1 MTRSYLSDSAH
12 SHISGIRLQ
21 ELSDW
26 VHAVREVGVRER
38 SSGCVAKGV
47 CLLDA
52 EVAGDGLDVFL
63 GRIEP
68 YLVGVRAN
76 SDLNLR
82 NIITISWGGSAMI
95 SPQEVRRHRV
105 SSASRQQQRSEDA
118 A

>member
-52 EVAGDGLDVFL
+52 EVAGDTADRFGCGLESNF
-63 GRIEP
+63 
-68 YLVGVRAN
+68 VGVAR
-76 SDLNLR
+76 DGDGHLHTL
-82 NIITISWGGSAMI
+82 TL
-95 SPQEVRRHRV
+95 HRC
-105 SSASRQQQRSEDA
+105 
-118 A
+118 